1 MAHAL
6 IHVLGSRA
14 GYTTLDATPGVS
26 TGERAELEILS
37 FGDATNAEAMS
48 RLETSASMIGRR
60 LRSGR
65 FAISRMLPGG
75 TDDAGRPTIE
85 VISLIVDSAAYAAVV
100 GAIHRLAADVR
111 FWRLARA
118 SVSRGYALPEEAV
131 RSAPNDPQVLR
142 AYDGWVAARRQGGTA
157 VLGDADAAGLF
168 AMVALLDAQ
177 DLGECRWG
185 VGVLSLSAPVDV
197 CTLAP
202 TAASIGPRPVLRV
215 APGAAWLNREME
227 FASLHAA
234 RNRLLP
240 PSAALA
246 TAVRIE
252 PALDRSAIA
261 VPVGEPDGRGSEFSR
276 RPRNLTHIAGVTAAA
291 SFALLGV
298 MVVVY
303 ARGGGGESPS
313 PILSSG
319 ARTPSEGE
327 APVPPDSSSQGY
339 GAISPILTDPV
350 APEPAVRTEATSTE
364 VSYGAPARDVV
375 VDSDADGVPDA
386 EDCDPSDPNYSK
398 RFVLFQDYDADGA
411 GDRSSA
417 QPFCWKQG
425 DVFPPGF
432 VDNSSDEC
440 DQNPLRKDAG
450 KCGCDYPRAS
460 EDCDEDEDLDGEPN
474 RTDTQDER
482 LAIAGRLKDLFE
494 WAKRALDDARSDRER
509 VEQQIDDHNR
519 IGGSVIKSE
528 DFRDRL
534 SLVRAEIERSLMLV
548 YQAKEMADFGRRITV
563 NKEARRSV
571 APLVSEVM
579 RSSDFEAYRD
589 FLGQL
594 PKECGEFVRVWRSV
608 SGKKEQ
614 PTLEGWRSRL
624 VEHWKT
630 KEGKPS
636 QSEYI
641 ETIGKAV
648 AALMVEEGAQSEIN
662 AIGPTV
668 GKAKP

>member
-118 SVSRGYALPEEAV
+118 SVSRGYALPEESV
-131 RSAPNDPQVLR
+131 RAAPNDPQVLR

-252 PALDRSAIA
+252 PGLDRSASA
-261 VPVGEPDGRGSEFSR
+261 VPVGEPDGRRSEFSR

-303 ARGGGGESPS
+303 ARGGGGARTDAPLALETTPPVGGDAATMPGGGAYDGIPTIPPVETAASGVSPAAGS
-313 PILSSG
+313 TDVVDVSDSGTDLSTPSQVPTAAGDSGSG
-319 ARTPSEGE
+319 A
-327 APVPPDSSSQGY
+327 
-339 GAISPILTDPV
+339 
-350 APEPAVRTEATSTE
+350 ATSPR
-364 VSYGAPARDVV
+364 S
-375 VDSDADGVPDA
+375 
-386 EDCDPSDPNYSK
+386 DPSDPPPAEPP
-398 RFVLFQDYDADGA
+398 QAPGA
-411 GDRSSA
+411 T
-417 QPFCWKQG
+417 KV
-425 DVFPPGF
+425 DVPASPPT
-432 VDNSSDEC
+432 
-440 DQNPLRKDAG
+440 PK
-450 KCGCDYPRAS
+450 
-460 EDCDEDEDLDGEPN
+460 
-474 RTDTQDER
+474 
-482 LAIAGRLKDLFE
+482 
-494 WAKRALDDARSDRER
+494 
-509 VEQQIDDHNR
+509 
-519 IGGSVIKSE
+519 
-528 DFRDRL
+528 
-534 SLVRAEIERSLMLV
+534 
-548 YQAKEMADFGRRITV
+548 
-563 NKEARRSV
+563 
-571 APLVSEVM
+571 
-579 RSSDFEAYRD
+579 RSSDAADPISVAIARLKKTHDLVCDVKLNITSMLVPLESEDLRD
-589 FLGQL
+589 PLIIFMQELKDYEDEL
-594 PKECGEFVRVWRSV
+594 RDLCKSLHESSLDRPHRIPMSF
-608 SGKKEQ
+608 
-614 PTLEGWRSRL
+614 WRSRCVDECKYHEEMQL
-624 VEHWKT
+624 HWERLLSQFKEIDTLLEVDRRRRSQALEHLIKDLPPGVREAQRAGLASIFVSARAKGPKYLLDT
-630 KEGKPS
+630 RRLQKELDALEERKPT
-636 QSEYI
+636 E
-641 ETIGKAV
+641 
-648 AALMVEEGAQSEIN
+648 
-662 AIGPTV
+662 
-668 GKAKP
+668 AKP

>member
-303 ARGGGGESPS
+303 ARGGGG
-313 PILSSG
+313 
-319 ARTPSEGE
+319 ARPEAPLALETTPSEGADAAKTPGGGAYDGIPTIPPAE
-327 APVPPDSSSQGY
+327 AAASGASPAAGSTDVGDAPHTATDASTPSQPPAAAGSSGAGAVTPPQSDASDPPPGPSVEPPQAPGATKVDVPAEPPPPKPSADTSDPIAA
-339 GAISPILTDPV
+339 AIAQLKRKFDQV
-350 APEPAVRTEATSTE
+350 CEVKLDMTSTLVPIE
-364 VSYGAPARDVV
+364 SKHLKQPLIEFMQKLRGYEDELQDLCKSLHKSSPTLPHRMTMGLWP
-375 VDSDADGVPDA
+375 GV
-386 EDCDPSDPNYSK
+386 CGK
-398 RFVLFQDYDADGA
+398 
-411 GDRSSA
+411 
-417 QPFCWKQG
+417 
-425 DVFPPGF
+425 
-432 VDNSSDEC
+432 EC
-440 DQNPLRKDAG
+440 DCHVEMQSQWGLVLNQFKEIDELLHTEQDRRSKALDEITKGYPKGERASQRADLESIFSVARAQGPKSLLDTSKLQKELKALEARKRKDA
-450 KCGCDYPRAS
+450 
-460 EDCDEDEDLDGEPN
+460 
-474 RTDTQDER
+474 
-482 LAIAGRLKDLFE
+482 
-494 WAKRALDDARSDRER
+494 
-509 VEQQIDDHNR
+509 
-519 IGGSVIKSE
+519 
-528 DFRDRL
+528 
-534 SLVRAEIERSLMLV
+534 
-548 YQAKEMADFGRRITV
+548 
-563 NKEARRSV
+563 
-571 APLVSEVM
+571 
-579 RSSDFEAYRD
+579 
-589 FLGQL
+589 
-594 PKECGEFVRVWRSV
+594 
-608 SGKKEQ
+608 
-614 PTLEGWRSRL
+614 
-624 VEHWKT
+624 
-630 KEGKPS
+630 KP
-636 QSEYI
+636 
-641 ETIGKAV
+641 
-648 AALMVEEGAQSEIN
+648 
-662 AIGPTV
+662 
-668 GKAKP
+668 